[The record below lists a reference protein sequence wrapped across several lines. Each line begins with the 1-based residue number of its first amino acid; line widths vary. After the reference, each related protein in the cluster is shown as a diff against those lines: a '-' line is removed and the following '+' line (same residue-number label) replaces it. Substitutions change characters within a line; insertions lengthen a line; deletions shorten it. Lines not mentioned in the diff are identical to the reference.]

1 MIASA
6 VVPILEYHNIGSA
19 PAGAGEAFLYVGEA
33 ALRTQ
38 LWLLRAARRRG
49 VDMTTVARQLEAG
62 GGRLVG
68 ITFDDAYRDILHN
81 ALPVLLDAGFTATC
95 YAVSARLGKFNTW
108 DADVLRTRKPL
119 MSAVELR
126 EWAAAGMEVGA
137 HTRTHARLTQCTA
150 AQLDEEVA
158 RSRDELEQLLGR
170 AVTHFCY
177 PWGAHDERVVD
188 AVRRAGFLT
197 AVTTVRGRARPAHD
211 ALRLPRVPV
220 RGDRSPYSLPLRVLT
235 SYEDHRR

>member
-1 MIASA
+1 M
-6 VVPILEYHNIGSA
+6 
-19 PAGAGEAFLYVGEA
+19 YVGQA

-49 VDMTTVARQLEAG
+49 VDMTTVARQLEAGG

-95 YAVSARLGKFNTW
+95 YAVSARLGMYNTW

-119 MSAVELR
+119 MSAAELR

-137 HTRTHARLTQCTA
+137 QTRTHARLTQCTA

-158 RSRDELEQLLGR
+158 RS
-170 AVTHFCY
+170 
-177 PWGAHDERVVD
+177 
-188 AVRRAGFLT
+188 
-197 AVTTVRGRARPAHD
+197 
-211 ALRLPRVPV
+211 
-220 RGDRSPYSLPLRVLT
+220 PYSLPLRVLT
-235 SYEDHRR
+235 SYEDRRR